1 MSKTVTNQGRKRQW
15 CCSVH
20 LYCLLL
26 LALVPIRVIA
36 QEANNT
42 LTYLPLVA
50 NGTNAAGGDNPD
62 TPSDQPSSL
71 QLIDAALLAGQL
83 SPQEASLY
91 RVQAVVGDRALPA
104 AYRGDDRSLDGSL
117 VMAAVVNTID
127 TLPAATQTALSAYLL
142 PPSVP
147 TSWWA
152 QQQAAAAHLG
162 GETQL
167 GSETWD
173 TVTTANRKVKIWY
186 HPETAGNGARAV
198 AVANEFDR
206 KIWPSVVDLLQ
217 EPLADCGATCHTG
230 GGDPSIDI
238 YIVDTARPYMQPF
251 TCCSGSSGFAII
263 RPDTSFAQIVRLFA
277 QISEFGYPM
286 ASLDEYK
293 WLIAATSQYA
303 MDYVYPA
310 SNEDP
315 DYPARHEEHR
325 QAGDYLYRQLWPL
338 ETVDDRHERGAYL
351 LFSYI
356 NDPSTIADLWSNAT
370 MADSLANV
378 DSQMA
383 GGFHEQWPQFAVENW
398 NRPPVD
404 YYRRTDE
411 LTVQP
416 DPADEFV
423 IESPGVDEF
432 VVDVEHLTAYYL
444 RFTFPNRDLKRIA
457 IFNPV
462 AGAGDPDVAL
472 WAIMKIDGTWRTQ
485 QDWSQVSHEIFCRDE
500 PNQNLEELILVVS
513 DSNWHDRDHA
523 LRTDNGTVQSGVDC
537 GGQVSG
543 TVTWHSSGSVELPT
557 GGKTTYERKTIL
569 NVNLRYDVEA
579 EEYVDDGST
588 YSHSGSYYAEGHD
601 QEGKLGY
608 IIEWEESGSGNFQ
621 ADGRYI
627 RATIAPHETTPD
639 TLWLG
644 ANVTIRKVGKQT
656 FYPSGLSYPF
666 DSEEAH
672 NPRCDDPTGLPGV
685 RNENGVFD
693 LSCQSG
699 EVTVSGSLSL
709 Q

>member
-1 MSKTVTNQGRKRQW
+1 MMKTVANQRQKGQW
-15 CCSVH
+15 NGGVH
-20 LYCLLL
+20 RYCLLL
-26 LALVPIRVIA
+26 LLLTLLPLRVVA

-50 NGTNAAGGDNPD
+50 NGINFVGGGDNPD

-71 QLIDAALLAGQL
+71 QLINAALLAGQL
-83 SPQEASLY
+83 SPQEALLY
-91 RVQAVVGDRALPA
+91 RVQAVVGDPSLPI
-104 AYRGDDRSLDGSL
+104 AYQGNDTGLDGSL
-117 VMAAVVNTID
+117 VMAEVANTID
-127 TLPAATQTALSAYLL
+127 TLPAATQTALGTYLL

-147 TSWWA
+147 TSWLA
-152 QQQAAAAHLG
+152 QQQAVAA
-162 GETQL
+162 QL
-167 GSETWD
+167 NDETWE
-173 TVTTANRKVKIWY
+173 TVTTANGKVKVWY
-186 HPETAGNGARAV
+186 HPAVASHGARAV
-198 AVANEFDR
+198 AVANALNN
-206 KIWPSVVDLLQ
+206 KIWPALTTLLRA
-217 EPLADCGATCHTG
+217 PLPDCGATCTTG

-238 YIVDTARPYMQPF
+238 YIVNTARPYMQPF

-277 QISEFGYPM
+277 QIIEFGYPM

-293 WLIAATSQYA
+293 WLVAATSQYA
-303 MDYVYPA
+303 MNYVYPA

-325 QAGDYLYRQLWPL
+325 QAGDYLYHQLWPL

-356 NDPSTIADLWSNAT
+356 DDPSTIADLWSNAT
-370 MADSLANV
+370 MPDSLANI
-378 DSQMA
+378 DGQMA
-383 GGFHEQWPQFAVENW
+383 GGFHEQWPQFAVQNW

-404 YYRRTDE
+404 FYRRTDE

-432 VVDVEHLTAYYL
+432 VVNVEHLTAYYL

-472 WAIMKIDGTWRTQ
+472 WAIMKINGTWRAQ
-485 QDWSQVSHEIFCRDE
+485 ADWSQRSHQIFCRDE
-500 PNQNLEELILVVS
+500 PDQNLEELILVVS
-513 DSNWHDRDHA
+513 DSNWHDRAHA
-523 LRTDNGTVQSGVDC
+523 LRTDNGTVQSSVDC
-537 GGQVSG
+537 GGQLSG
-543 TVTWHSSGSVELPT
+543 TVTWHSSESVELPS
-557 GGKTTYERKTIL
+557 GGKTTYDRTTIL
-569 NVNLRYDVEA
+569 NVKLRYDVEA

-588 YSHSGSYYAEGHD
+588 YSQSGSYYAEGHD

-608 IIEWEESGSGNFQ
+608 ITEWEESGSGDLQ
-621 ADGRYI
+621 SDGRYI
-627 RATIAPHETTPD
+627 RATIAPHEMAPD

-644 ANVTIRKVGKQT
+644 ANVTVRKVGQT
-656 FYPSGLSYPF
+656 TYYPTGLSFPF
-666 DSEEAH
+666 DEEEAH

-685 RNENGVFD
+685 RNGNGVFD
-693 LSCQSG
+693 MSCQSG
-699 EVTVSGSLSL
+699 AVTVSGSLSL

>member
-1 MSKTVTNQGRKRQW
+1 MTINQLQKTAKRAW
-15 CCSVH
+15 LGPWV
-20 LYCLLL
+20 LLMIFL
-26 LALVPIRVIA
+26 LSTTPVAA
-36 QEANNT
+36 QETDDT
-42 LTYLPLVA
+42 LIYLPVVA
-50 NGTNAAGGDNPD
+50 NRAGSVGDGDIP
-62 TPSDQPSSL
+62 DQPNSQLSSL
-71 QLIDAALLAGQL
+71 QLIEAALMAEQL
-83 SPQEASLY
+83 TAEEAMLY
-91 RVQAVVGDRALPA
+91 RAQAIVGDPALPVR
-104 AYRGDDRSLDGSL
+104 YRGDDAGLDGSL
-117 VMAAVVNTID
+117 VMADLISQFEQ
-127 TLPAATQTALSAYLL
+127 LPAVMQTKIQPYLL
-142 PPSVP
+142 PPSVAE
-147 TSWWA
+147 SWLV
-152 QQQAAAAHLG
+152 QQQLLAAGANVGMAA
-162 GETQL
+162 
-167 GSETWD
+167 WD
-173 TVTTANRKVKIWY
+173 TVTTTNGKVKIWY
-186 HPETAGNGARAV
+186 HPEIASHGARAV

-206 KIWPSVVDLLQ
+206 KIWTKVVDLLQ
-217 EPLADCGATCHTG
+217 EPLADCGATCTTG

-238 YIVDTARPYMQPF
+238 YIVNTARPYMQPF

-277 QISEFGYPM
+277 QIAEFGYPM

-325 QAGDYLYRQLWPL
+325 QAGDYLHRQLWPL

-356 NDPSTIADLWSNAT
+356 NDPSTIADLWSKVT

-383 GGFHEQWPQFAVENW
+383 GGFREQWPQFAVENW

-404 YYRRTDE
+404 YYRQHDE

-416 DPADEFV
+416 EPADEFV
-423 IESPGVDEF
+423 IESPGLDEF

-472 WAIMKIDGTWRTQ
+472 WAIMKIDGTWRAQ
-485 QDWSQVSHEIFCRDE
+485 QDWSHQSHEIFCRDE
-500 PNQNLEELILVVS
+500 PNQNLEELILVIS
-513 DSNWHDRDHA
+513 DSNWQDRTHA
-523 LRTDNGTVQSGVDC
+523 LRTDNGTVQSSVDC

-543 TVTWHSSGSVELPT
+543 TVTWHSSESVELPT

-569 NVNLRYDVEA
+569 NVNLRYDVDA

-644 ANVTIRKVGKQT
+644 ANVTIRKVGQQT
-656 FYPSGLSYPF
+656 FYPSGLSYPL
-666 DSEEAH
+666 DGEEAH
-672 NPRCDDPTGLPGV
+672 NPRCDDPTGLPGA

-693 LSCQSG
+693 MSCQSG
-699 EVTVSGSLSL
+699 GVSVSGSLGL